1 MYIHIHFTVHLKL
14 TQHFK
19 STSIEKNQM
28 KETFGTGRKNEKNS
42 PNVRS
47 IIKEVYNTKWLNGI
61 LI

>member
-1 MYIHIHFTVHLKL
+1 
-14 TQHFK
+14 
-19 STSIEKNQM
+19 M
-28 KETFGTGRKNEKNS
+28 KETFGIGRKNEKNR